1 MWPCV
6 GCFWLKK
13 KSGCQCVCTVLQ
25 CEELFGVKLFS
36 GRGIL
41 FEMDFIGTETG
52 SKKWDSADGIST
64 LTKGSEVV
72 DQIVV
77 SPALK
82 TT

>member
-1 MWPCV
+1 M
-6 GCFWLKK
+6 
-13 KSGCQCVCTVLQ
+13 CTVLQ

>member
-1 MWPCV
+1 MR
-6 GCFWLKK
+6 
-13 KSGCQCVCTVLQ
+13 TVLHY
-25 CEELFGVKLFS
+25 EELFCVKLFS

-41 FEMDFIGTETG
+41 FQRDFIGTETG
-52 SKKWDSADGIST
+52 SKKSDSADGISM
-64 LTKGSEVV
+64 LTKGSEIV